1 MESRDIN
8 TRIPGMN
15 PDGEDV
21 RAARRAAALDLTRQA
36 LGAMESGTI
45 SVSGDTHSMAPLLH
59 GGETLHWEKPGAR
72 GPVPGD
78 LLIFVHAPGPV
89 VHRVVR
95 REGDGWRTKGDG
107 RPGPDVQPVRPA
119 EVLGIV
125 TAIEGPG
132 ARWDLRAAGARRYAR
147 VAAAWSRANAT
158 LYAGAA
164 LGDAAVRRL
173 VPGGR
178 ERFVF
183 RAPAWWLQRHAW
195 GLVHAVLFRIC
206 HTRETPR

>member
-8 TRIPGMN
+8 TRIPGMS
-15 PDGEDV
+15 PDDV
-21 RAARRAAALDLTRQA
+21 DVTAARRAAALDLTRQA
-36 LGAMESGTI
+36 LGTMESGQI
-45 SVSGDTHSMAPLLH
+45 SVSGDTHSMAPLLR
-59 GGETLHWEKPGAR
+59 GGETLHWEKPGPA
-72 GPVPGD
+72 GPAPGD

-119 EVLGIV
+119 DVLGVV
-125 TAIEGPG
+125 TAIEGAG
-132 ARWDLRAAGARRYAR
+132 VRWDLRRPGARRYAR
-147 VAAAWSRANAT
+147 LAALWSRANAV
-158 LYAGAA
+158 LYGAA
-164 LGDAAVRRL
+164 VLGDAVVRRV

-178 ERFVF
+178 ERFVC

-195 GLVHAVLFRIC
+195 GLVHGLLFRIC
-206 HTRETPR
+206 HARETPR